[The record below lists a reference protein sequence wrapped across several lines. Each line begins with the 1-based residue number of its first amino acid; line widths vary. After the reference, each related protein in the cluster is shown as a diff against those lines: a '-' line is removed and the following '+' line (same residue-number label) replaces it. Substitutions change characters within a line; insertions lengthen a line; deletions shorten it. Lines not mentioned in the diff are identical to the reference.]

1 MNVTYKKALW
11 LVTILAIVM
20 LIPFLGLTDFNTKGE
35 PREAVVAYT
44 MLEHGNWILPINNGG
59 DIPYKPPFF
68 HWCIAFFSLFIGH
81 VNEFTSRLPSAIS
94 LILMT
99 IGGFVFFAKR
109 KDTKTSLIAAI
120 LTLTA
125 FEVHRAGINCRVDMV
140 NTAFMVGAMY
150 LLYRW
155 WEKGKHQLP
164 WLAILCMSG
173 ATLTKGPVGI
183 ILPCFVMGVF
193 MLTQKENFWGIVWRL
208 GLTAVLSL
216 IIPFCWYYAAYQQG
230 GDEFLRLVKE
240 ENIDR
245 FMGKMA
251 YESHENPAWYNLLT
265 LITGWLPYTLLLLFS
280 LFILPWKKFSKNQF
294 MASVKK
300 ATPLQV
306 FTWLAF
312 LLVLFFYCIP
322 KSKRSVYLLPCYP
335 FMAYLIAEYIVW
347 MMKEKMGALKVYAWV
362 IAVLATILIVAIIIV
377 GCGVVPDTI
386 FHGKHAADNIAMLHA
401 LEDGPNGYLLGGVE
415 IAVVV
420 LMLFCIYYTLKA
432 LKRKSVNYIVGGVLT
447 TIISLFLLLDSALQP
462 PVLNTKADKQLAPVI
477 EKKFDMNKLY
487 SYMSVDMLHFFSLN
501 FYLGDR
507 IQQFDKV
514 MPQDGVLMI
523 PEDDMPSFKEK
534 YGKGYTFQ
542 KVWEVKKVVE
552 WHKPVG
558 FYQFIRAGNDLAIR

>member
-1 MNVTYKKALW
+1 MNIKDNKALW
-11 LVTILAIVM
+11 LVIILAIAM
-20 LIPFLGLTDFNTKGE
+20 MIPFLGLSDFDTKGE

-68 HWCIAFFSLFIGH
+68 HWCIAFFSLIAGH
-81 VNEFTSRLPSAIS
+81 VNEYTSRLPSAVS
-94 LILMT
+94 LVLMT
-99 IGGFVFFAKR
+99 IGGFVFYAKR
-109 KDTKTSLIAAI
+109 KDTQTSLIAAI

-125 FEVHRAGINCRVDMV
+125 FEVHRAGMNCRVDMV
-140 NTAFMVGAMY
+140 NSALMVGAMY

-193 MLTQKENFWGIVWRL
+193 MLTQRENFWGIVWRMA
-208 GLTAVLSL
+208 LTALLSL
-216 IIPFCWYYAAYQQG
+216 IIPFCWYYAAYLQG

-265 LITGWLPYTLLLLFS
+265 LVMGWAPYTLLLLFS
-280 LFILPWKKFSKNQF
+280 LFILPWKKFSKTRFLEN
-294 MASVKK
+294 AKK

-347 MMKEKMGALKVYAWV
+347 MMKEKMGALKVYAGV
-362 IAVLATILIVAIIIV
+362 IASLAVILVVATLVIRT
-377 GCGVVPDTI
+377 GCIPDTI

-401 LEDGPNGYLLGGVE
+401 IGESHSFLFNVCQMFLLIGAYH
-415 IAVVV
+415 I
-420 LMLFCIYYTLKA
+420 FKA
-432 LKRKSVNYIVGGVLT
+432 LKKKETSQMMRYTLVM
-447 TIISLFLLLDSALQP
+447 IIAIFITLDSTLQP
-462 PVLNTKADKQLAPVI
+462 AVLNTKADKHLAPVI
-477 EKKFDMNKLY
+477 EKKFDTSKLY
-487 SYMSVDMLHFFSLN
+487 SYMSVEMMHFFSLN
-501 FYLGDR
+501 FYLGDK

-514 MPQDGVLMI
+514 LPQDGVLMI
-523 PEDDMPSFKEK
+523 PEGDMPDFKEK
-534 YGKGYTFQ
+534 FGKDYTLQ
-542 KVWEVKKVVE
+542 KVWEVKRLVE
-552 WHKPVG
+552 CRHPVG
-558 FYQFIRAGNDLAIR
+558 FYRFVKASANIAQNK

>member
-1 MNVTYKKALW
+1 MNIKYNKALW
-11 LVTILAIVM
+11 IVTILAIVM

-68 HWCIAFFSLFIGH
+68 HWCIAFFSLFAGH
-81 VNEFTSRLPSAIS
+81 VSEFTSRLPSAVS

-99 IGGFVFFAKR
+99 IGGFIFFAKR
-109 KDTKTSLIAAI
+109 KDTQTSLITAI

-193 MLTQKENFWGIVWRL
+193 MLTQRENFWGIVWRMAA
-208 GLTAVLSL
+208 TAVLSL
-216 IIPFCWYYAAYQQG
+216 IIPFCWYYAAYLQG
-230 GDEFLRLVKE
+230 GNEFLELVKE

-265 LITGWLPYTLLLLFS
+265 LISGWLPYTLLLLFS
-280 LFILPWKKFSKNQF
+280 LFILPWKKFSKSKFVEN
-294 MASVKK
+294 AKK

-347 MMKEKMGALKVYAWV
+347 MMKEKMGAFKVYAGV
-362 IAVLATILIVAIIIV
+362 IASLAILLIVARIAV
-377 GCGVVPDTI
+377 SCGLIPDTI
-386 FHGKHAADNIAMLHA
+386 FHGRHAAENAAMLHA
-401 LEDGPNGYLLGGVE
+401 LEKGPQSIAEGIGYLFFIL
-415 IAVVV
+415 
-420 LMLFCIYYTLKA
+420 CIYGIYATFQSL
-432 LKRKSVNYIVGGVLT
+432 RRNHIGSIVGHTLI
-447 TIISLFLLLDSALQP
+447 TIISLFLILDSTLQP
-462 PVLNTKADKQLAPVI
+462 TVLNTKADKRWAPVI
-477 EKKFDMNKLY
+477 EKKFDTSKLY
-487 SYMSVDMLHFFSLN
+487 SYISIDMLHFFSLN
-501 FYLGDR
+501 FYLGDK
-507 IQQFDKV
+507 IQQFDKTL
-514 MPQDGVLMI
+514 PQDGIVMVSN
-523 PEDDMPSFKEK
+523 DDIQIFTEK
-534 YGKGYTFQ
+534 YGRNYTFE
-542 KVWEVKKVVE
+542 KVWEIPRTAE
-552 WHKPVG
+552 PRCPVG
-558 FYQFIRAGNDLAIR
+558 FYRFVKTSANLAYN

>member
-1 MNVTYKKALW
+1 MNTQYNKAFW
-11 LVTILAIVM
+11 YISILAILM

-94 LILMT
+94 LVLMT
-99 IGGFVFFAKR
+99 IGGFTFFAKR
-109 KDTKTSLIAAI
+109 KDTKTALIAAI
-120 LTLTA
+120 LTLTS
-125 FEVHRAGINCRVDMV
+125 FEVHRAGVNCRVDMV

-155 WEKGKHQLP
+155 WEKGKKQLP

-193 MLTQKENFWGIVWRL
+193 MLTQRENFWGIVWRMA
-208 GLTAVLSL
+208 LTAVLSL

-230 GDEFLRLVKE
+230 GDAFLHLVKE

-245 FMGKMA
+245 FLGKMS
-251 YESHENPAWYNLLT
+251 YGSHENPAWYNLLT

-280 LFILPWKKFSKNQF
+280 LFILPWKQFAKSKLVANMKQ
-294 MASVKK
+294 

-347 MMKEKMGALKVYAWV
+347 MMKEKVGALKVYAWV
-362 IAVLATILIVAIIIV
+362 IAVLTIILDVAYLAV
-377 GCGVVPDTI
+377 RWGAVPDSI
-386 FHGKHAADNIAMLHA
+386 FHGKHAADNVAMLHA
-401 LEDGPNGYLLGGVE
+401 LADYP
-415 IAVVV
+415 IA
-420 LMLFCIYYTLKA
+420 
-432 LKRKSVNYIVGGVLT
+432 NYIFVVISLYLAYRIIVSLKKKDVREICGSTLA
-447 TIISLFLLLDSALQP
+447 TIIGLFLLLDTGLQP
-462 PVLNTKADKQLAPVI
+462 AVLNTKADKPLAPMI
-477 EKKFDMNKLY
+477 EQRFDTNKLY
-487 SYMSVDMLHFFSLN
+487 SYIPIKDLHFFSLN
-501 FYLGDR
+501 FYLGDK
-507 IQQFDKV
+507 IQQFEKV
-514 MPQDGVLMI
+514 LPQDGAGRFNPQCVCSNN
-523 PEDDMPSFKEK
+523 DD
-534 YGKGYTFQ
+534 GKTDQ
-542 KVWEVKKVVE
+542 RVD
-552 WHKPVG
+552 
-558 FYQFIRAGNDLAIR
+558 R

>member
-1 MNVTYKKALW
+1 MNIKYNKALW
-11 LVTILAIVM
+11 LVIILAIVM
-20 LIPFLGLTDFNTKGE
+20 MIPFLGLTDFNTKGE

-81 VNEFTSRLPSAIS
+81 VNEYTSRLPSAVS
-94 LILMT
+94 LVLMT
-99 IGGFVFFAKR
+99 IGGFVFYAKR
-109 KDTKTSLIAAI
+109 KNAQTSLIAAI

-125 FEVHRAGINCRVDMV
+125 FEVHRAGMNCRVDMV

-193 MLTQKENFWGIVWRL
+193 MLTQRENFWGIVWRMA
-208 GLTAVLSL
+208 LTALLSL
-216 IIPFCWYYAAYQQG
+216 VIPFCWYYAAYLQA

-245 FMGKMA
+245 FTGKMV

-280 LFILPWKKFSKNQF
+280 LFILPWKKFSKSRFLEN
-294 MASVKK
+294 AKK

-347 MMKEKMGALKVYAWV
+347 MMKEKMGALKVYAGV
-362 IAVLATILIVAIIIV
+362 IASLAVILVVATLVIRT
-377 GCGVVPDTI
+377 GCIPDTI

-401 LEDGPNGYLLGGVE
+401 IGESHSFLFNVCQMFLLIGAYH
-415 IAVVV
+415 I
-420 LMLFCIYYTLKA
+420 FKA
-432 LKRKSVNYIVGGVLT
+432 LKKKETSQILKYTLVM
-447 TIISLFLLLDSALQP
+447 IIAIFITLDSTLQP
-462 PVLNTKADKQLAPVI
+462 AVLNTKADKHLAPVI
-477 EKKFDMNKLY
+477 EKKFDTGKLY
-487 SYMSVDMLHFFSLN
+487 SYMSIEMMHFFSLN
-501 FYLGDR
+501 FYLGDK

-514 MPQDGVLMI
+514 LPQDGVLMI
-523 PEDDMPSFKEK
+523 PEGDIPDFKEK
-534 YGKGYTFQ
+534 FGKDYTLQ
-542 KVWEVKKVVE
+542 KVWEVKRLVE
-552 WHKPVG
+552 CRHPVG
-558 FYQFIRAGNDLAIR
+558 FYRFVKTSANIAQNR

>member
-1 MNVTYKKALW
+1 MNTKYNNALW
-11 LVTILAIVM
+11 YISILAILM

-68 HWCIAFFSLFIGH
+68 HWCITFFSLIIGH

-99 IGGFVFFAKR
+99 VGGFTFFAKR
-109 KDTKTSLIAAI
+109 KDTKTAAIAAI
-120 LTLTA
+120 LTLTS
-125 FEVHRAGINCRVDMV
+125 FEVHRAGTNCRVDMV

-155 WEKGKHQLP
+155 WEKGKKQLS

-193 MLTQKENFWGIVWRL
+193 MLTQREKFWGIVWRMT
-208 GLTAVLSL
+208 LTAVLSL
-216 IIPFCWYYAAYQQG
+216 IIPFFWYYAAYQQG
-230 GDEFLRLVKE
+230 GNAFLQLVAE
-240 ENIDR
+240 ENIGR
-245 FMGKMA
+245 FMGKMT

-265 LITGWLPYTLLLLFS
+265 LIMGWLPYTLLLLFS
-280 LFILPWKKFSKNQF
+280 LFILPWKQFSKSKFIQN
-294 MASVKK
+294 VKQ

-347 MMKEKMGALKVYAWV
+347 MMKEKVGALKAYAWT
-362 IAVLATILIVAIIIV
+362 IAILTIILNAAYLAVRWGT
-377 GCGVVPDTI
+377 VPDSI

-401 LEDGPNGYLLGGVE
+401 LADYNIACYIFVAMSFYLSYRIIVSIKKNDAINIWGN
-415 IAVVV
+415 
-420 LMLFCIYYTLKA
+420 TLA
-432 LKRKSVNYIVGGVLT
+432 
-447 TIISLFLLLDSALQP
+447 TIIGLFLLLDSCLQP
-462 PVLNTKADKQLAPVI
+462 PILNTKADKHLAPVI
-477 EKKFDMNKLY
+477 EQRFGTNKLY
-487 SYMSVDMLHFFSLN
+487 SYMPVKDLHFFSLN
-501 FYLGDR
+501 FYLGDK

-514 MPQDGVLMI
+514 MPDNGVLMI
-523 PEDDMPSFKEK
+523 PEESFEEFKEK

-542 KVWEVKKVVE
+542 KDWEIKKAVE
-552 WHKPVG
+552 WHSPIG
-558 FYQFIRAGNDLAIR
+558 FYRFVKSEPTLALR

>member
-1 MNVTYKKALW
+1 MNTQYNKAFW
-11 LVTILAIVM
+11 YVSILAILM

-94 LILMT
+94 LVLMT
-99 IGGFVFFAKR
+99 IGGFTFFAKR
-109 KDTKTSLIAAI
+109 KDTKTALIAAI
-120 LTLTA
+120 LTLTS
-125 FEVHRAGINCRVDMV
+125 FEVHRAGVNCRVDMV

-155 WEKGKHQLP
+155 WEKGKKQLP

-193 MLTQKENFWGIVWRL
+193 MLTQRENFWGIVWRMA
-208 GLTAVLSL
+208 LTAVLSL

-230 GDEFLRLVKE
+230 GDAFLHLVKE

-245 FMGKMA
+245 FLGKMS
-251 YESHENPAWYNLLT
+251 YGSHENPAWYNLLT

-280 LFILPWKKFSKNQF
+280 LFILPWKQFEKSKLVANMKQ
-294 MASVKK
+294 

-347 MMKEKMGALKVYAWV
+347 MMKEKVGALKVYAWV
-362 IAVLATILIVAIIIV
+362 IAVLTIILDVAYLAV
-377 GCGVVPDTI
+377 RWGAVPDSI
-386 FHGKHAADNIAMLHA
+386 FHGKHADNNIVILHA
-401 LEDGPNGYLLGGVE
+401 LADYPIACYIFVVMALYLAYRIIVSLKKNDSKE
-415 IAVVV
+415 I
-420 LMLFCIYYTLKA
+420 CGSTLA
-432 LKRKSVNYIVGGVLT
+432 
-447 TIISLFLLLDSALQP
+447 TIIGLFLLLDTSLQP
-462 PVLNTKADKQLAPVI
+462 AVLNTKADKPLAPVI
-477 EKKFDMNKLY
+477 AQRFDMNKLY
-487 SYMSVDMLHFFSLN
+487 SYIPIKDLHFFSLN

-507 IQQFDKV
+507 IQQFEKV
-514 MPQDGVLMI
+514 LPQDGILMI
-523 PEDDMPSFKEK
+523 PEECFEEFKEK
-534 YGKGYTFQ
+534 YGKGYVFQ
-542 KVWEVKKVVE
+542 KDWEIKKTVE
-552 WHKPVG
+552 WHGPVG
-558 FYQFIRAGNDLAIR
+558 FYRFVKSEPTLARR